1 HDYPGLKAI
10 LSGMEAD
17 GTIQQVA
24 VQGEDGE
31 LPGPWFLHKDSLPE
45 LERLRRGDWR
55 PQTVLLSP
63 FDNLIADRDRT
74 ELLFDFLYRIEIYT
88 PAAKRQYGYY
98 NMPVLHGDQLIG
110 RVDPRMDR
118 KTNRLAINAIHLEPS
133 LQVNSKTRKAIDGA
147 IESLAA
153 FLGAEAIDYPA

>member
-1 HDYPGLKAI
+1 
-10 LSGMEAD
+10 
-17 GTIQQVA
+17 
-24 VQGEDGE
+24 
-31 LPGPWFLHKDSLPE
+31 
-45 LERLRRGDWR
+45 
-55 PQTVLLSP
+55 
-63 FDNLIADRDRT
+63 
-74 ELLFDFLYRIEIYT
+74 
-88 PAAKRQYGYY
+88 
-98 NMPVLHGDQLIG
+98 MPVLHGDQLIG